1 VNARRARPSKF
12 PFPVVAIG
20 ASAGGLEACQ
30 KLLDALPGKTGMAV
44 LIVQHLDPDHESAL
58 ADLLSGHTKM
68 KVSQAADAEK
78 IEPDHVYII
87 SPGHQLSVINGHLRL
102 EAFTSKTR
110 PRLPFDYLLVSMA
123 KDLGSRAVAVVLSG
137 TGSDGSLGIRNIRA
151 KGGTVIAQEPSE
163 AAYDGM
169 PRSAIDSGQVT
180 HVASLDRVADLL
192 MQVTDPSYAVRS
204 AVPGEVKGATFDQII
219 TLLLSSTAYDFRSYK
234 TGTLLRRIKRRL
246 ESCEKAEGDAGK
258 YIKILQNDPEELDRL
273 VQDLLINVTE
283 FFRDPAVFQFLETDI
298 LPKLIRDKAAG
309 LPLRLWVVGCSTGQ
323 EAYSMAILV
332 HEALARAGSDRLVQI
347 FASDIDPEAVAEA
360 RDGVYRDTKGLSAQR
375 LEQYFKRED
384 GVWRVTPDL
393 RGMVTFTVQDVLSDP
408 PFSRL
413 DLVSCRN
420 LLIYL
425 KPDAQS
431 RLIGLFH
438 FALLPDGILLLGA
451 AETVGRP
458 DERFAIISEASKLY
472 RNQGSSR
479 VLDVLGS
486 LASPHGLVTHAGSG
500 LGLRQ
505 RPFDPGDVLRNK
517 VLERYDTATALV
529 NEAHE
534 CLYLM
539 GPADDYFR
547 VSPGRPVS
555 GLLAMAR
562 DGVAR
567 ELREALEEAGRTNAT
582 AVVTGGQLRRTGKAA
597 GFTVAVDPFTHDG
610 QKLFMVSVSPANLPA
625 ASQTSVG
632 PFDSHAIMLERELD
646 ETRAELGKALRELQQ
661 GSSLQYASLAEA
673 KSIQEEYQASNEE
686 LLSSKEE
693 LQSLNEELTSLNA
706 ELHGALTREKASA
719 NDMQNILYSTDTAT
733 LFLDPKLQVR
743 FFTPGITALFNLRAV
758 DIGRPLED
766 LTLLASDATLF
777 ADIRTALNGKT
788 RISADVQTYS
798 GQWFNRSALPY
809 RTRDGQV
816 EGVVITLDDITDRK
830 QHEAA
835 LEAQTTAASVAR
847 ARLENAIES
856 LPDAFAY
863 FDADDVLV
871 LCNAQYRALHTAL
884 NIPIMPGLR
893 FDQLVPKEPDAALPD
908 QAADGYAVWIAQRAT
923 ERRTAGGRQDV
934 RLADGRWFSLIEQP
948 TPDGGWVNMLI
959 DVSTV
964 KTSEQQLV
972 ERASAIAAVHE
983 GIAITDAARNLTYMN
998 DASRKMSGVTEDAV
1012 VLGRH
1017 WSLLYAPETKA
1028 QLSVAE
1034 VALKRTGHWRGS
1046 LSGHRPDGHSFD
1058 QDVSATLMPNGNV
1071 VIITRDVSKSNE
1083 DRRERD
1089 KLREQLV
1096 IAQRREIINVVAAGL
1111 AHDLNNLL
1119 AVISG
1124 SAELILESESQ
1135 ATDKDVEAMRSENAT
1150 RLGHILRATEQS
1162 SALLKRLVSLGGRKQ
1177 ERAKIDLRHPLQ
1189 EAADLIGAGLAPNIA
1204 LHVRLPRT
1212 ALEVDAD
1219 PIDILQIILN
1229 LGLNARDALGAGP
1242 QSIDITLSRAGT
1254 AQMAGPFAIG
1264 DVVEGHPYV
1273 SLTVSDTGRGM
1284 DDALL
1289 SRVFTPYF
1297 STKGAAGTGLGLPVV
1312 KEIVVSYGGAIKV
1325 ESTIGTGSRFTI
1337 LLPKDPL
1344 GGAGLRAKLQKRR
1357 PRAPSRP
1364 GSLRGKV
1371 ALVVDDDEAFRKL
1384 ITLFLKQTGIDV
1396 ISCGDPL
1403 DALEALAAASGGCDV
1418 LITDFDMPHLNG
1430 VQLAETV
1437 ASIAPGLPMILVT
1450 AAVQPEGSRGQQDQQ
1465 RLFDAVL
1472 SKPVEKAMIIDAVS
1486 LALGQAKPAPG

>member
-1 VNARRARPSKF
+1 MNVRRAKPTKL

-30 KLLDALPGKTGMAV
+30 RLLDALPGKTGMAF

-78 IEPDHVYII
+78 IAPDQVYII
-87 SPGHQLSVINGHLRL
+87 SPGHQLSVKDGRLRL
-102 EAFTSKTR
+102 VPFTSKTR
-110 PRLPFDYLLVSMA
+110 PRLPFDHLLVSMA
-123 KDLGSRAVAVVLSG
+123 KDLGRRAVAVVLSG

-151 KGGTVIAQEPSE
+151 KGGVVIAQEPSE

-180 HVASLDRVADLL
+180 HVAPLNGVADLL
-192 MQVTDPSYAVRS
+192 MHLSDPSRAEHS

-219 TLLLSSTAYDFRSYK
+219 SLLLTSTAYDFRSYK
-234 TGTLLRRIKRRL
+234 AGTLLRRIKRRL
-246 ESCEKAEGDAGK
+246 TACEQAAGDVET
-258 YIKILQNDPEELDRL
+258 YIKLLQSDPEELDRL

-283 FFRDPAVFQFLETDI
+283 FFRDPAVFRVLETDI

-309 LPLRLWVVGCSTGQ
+309 LPVRIWVVGCSTGQ
-323 EAYSMAILV
+323 EAYSLAILV

-360 RDGVYRDTKGLSAQR
+360 REGVYRDTKGVSEQR
-375 LEQYFKRED
+375 LERYFKRED

-413 DLVSCRN
+413 DLLSCRN

-438 FALLPDGILLLGA
+438 YALVPDGILLLGA

-458 DERFAIISEASKLY
+458 DERFAIVSEASKLY
-472 RNQGSSR
+472 RNQGSPG
-479 VLDVLGS
+479 VLDVMQS
-486 LASPHGLVTHAGSG
+486 IASPHGMVSHPGAV
-500 LGLRQ
+500 LGQRQ
-505 RPFDPGDVLRNK
+505 RPFDPGEVLRNR

-529 NEAHE
+529 NQAYE

-539 GPADDYFR
+539 GSADDYFR

-567 ELREALEEAGRTNAT
+567 ELREALEEAGRSNAT
-582 AVVTGGQLRRTGKAA
+582 AVVTGGQLRRTGKSS
-597 GFTVAVDPFTHDG
+597 GFTVTVDPFTHDG
-610 QKLFMVSVSPANLPA
+610 QKLFMVSVSPANLPTV
-625 ASQTSVG
+625 SQTSAG
-632 PFDSHAIMLERELD
+632 PFDSHALMLERELD
-646 ETRAELGKALRELQQ
+646 ETRAELGKALRELQH

-719 NDMQNILYSTDTAT
+719 NDLQNILYSTDTAT
-733 LFLDPKLQVR
+733 LFLDAKLLVR
-743 FFTPGITALFNLRAV
+743 FFTPGITALFKLRPV

-766 LTLLASDATLF
+766 LTPLAGDPTLF
-777 ADIRTALNGKT
+777 ADIKAALKAGA
-788 RISADVQTYS
+788 RVSADVQTFS
-798 GQWFNRSALPY
+798 GEWFSRSALPY

-816 EGVVITLDDITDRK
+816 EGVVITLDEITERK
-830 QHEAA
+830 QHEVA

-871 LCNAQYRALHTAL
+871 LCNAQYRALHATL
-884 NIPIMPGLR
+884 NIPIAPGLH
-893 FDQLVPKEPDAALPD
+893 FDQLVPKAPDAAQPD
-908 QAADGYAVWIAQRAT
+908 QAADDYAAWIVQRAKHRGT
-923 ERRTAGGRQDV
+923 GGGRQDV
-934 RLADGRWFSLIEQP
+934 QLADGRWFSLIDQP

-959 DVSTV
+959 DVSGM

-998 DASRKMSGVTEDAV
+998 DASREMFGVTKDEA

-1017 WSLLYAPETKA
+1017 WSTLYAPETKA
-1028 QLSVAE
+1028 QLSLADN
-1034 VALKRTGHWRGS
+1034 ALKRNGHWRGS
-1046 LSGHRPDGHSFD
+1046 LSGHRPDSRSFD
-1058 QDVSATLMPNGNV
+1058 QDVSATLMPNGNLV
-1071 VIITRDVSKSNE
+1071 LITRDVSKSNE

-1096 IAQRREIINVVAAGL
+1096 IAQRREVINVIVAGL

-1124 SAELILESESQ
+1124 SAELILENETK
-1135 ATDKDVEAMRSENAT
+1135 ARDKDIKAMRAENAT

-1162 SALLKRLVSLGGRKQ
+1162 SALLKRLVSLGGRKL
-1177 ERAKIDLRHPLQ
+1177 ERAKIDMRHALQ
-1189 EAADLIGAGLAPNIA
+1189 EAVDLIGATLAPNTA
-1204 LHVRLPRT
+1204 LQVHVPRT
-1212 ALEVDAD
+1212 VVELYAD
-1219 PIDILQIILN
+1219 PIDILQIVLN
-1229 LGLNARDALGAGP
+1229 LGLNARDALGTGP
-1242 QSIDITLSRAGT
+1242 QSIDIALSRAS
-1254 AQMAGPFAIG
+1254 AEQMAGPFTIG
-1264 DVVEGHPYV
+1264 EVVEGYPYV
-1273 SLTVSDTGRGM
+1273 SLTVTDTGSGI
-1284 DDALL
+1284 DPALL
-1289 SRVFTPYF
+1289 GRLFTPYF

-1312 KEIVVSYGGAIKV
+1312 KEIVISYGGAIKV
-1325 ESTIGTGSRFTI
+1325 ESTIGTGSCFTI
-1337 LLPKDPL
+1337 LLPKDTIT
-1344 GGAGLRAKLQKRR
+1344 GTGLRKTRSKRR
-1357 PRAPSRP
+1357 SVATSRS
-1364 GSLRGKV
+1364 GRLKRKV

-1384 ITLFLKQTGIDV
+1384 MTLFLNQAGIDV
-1396 ISCGDPL
+1396 IPCGDPL
-1403 DALEALAAASGGCDV
+1403 EALEALAAASGGCDV

-1430 VQLAETV
+1430 VQLAEAV

-1450 AAVQPEGSRGQQDQQ
+1450 AAVQPEGSRGHQEQN

-1472 SKPVEKAMIIDAVS
+1472 SKPLEKAKIIEAVS
-1486 LALGQAKPAPG
+1486 RAIGPAETKPS